1 MSKKSK
7 SAHLDESCP
16 TQKKTKRT
24 MITTLD
30 AQPQEWMEGDEN
42 VFHTV
47 AACHFKNLEH
57 VEYWI
62 NKLIPKNKNGSFVKW
77 AGGRRKGQTRDQFVN
92 NCLKYSSEIDFQV
105 NCVSTH
111 EGEMSWFAWAFYM
124 QNRRLVT
131 QRLDA
136 KNRNCLVFLINSEKN
151 VSFPVLRAGYLIWYH
166 HVIRYLAEFQNIG
179 GKFLSDN
186 FCNDEEGPGNGK
198 ALGVSFVNFLLKQ
211 SKSDLQISL
220 PKADRYKQC
229 DRLSD
234 YFCGWV
240 NSVRSRTA
248 TESHDV
254 KLAELEKHSKK
265 FIENIIFQM
274 NLNIVDEDGID
285 VTEAV
290 KKAVV
295 SGSANG

>member
-1 MSKKSK
+1 
-7 SAHLDESCP
+7 
-16 TQKKTKRT
+16 

-47 AACHFKNLEH
+47 AACHFQNIEH
-57 VEYWI
+57 IEHWI
-62 NKLIPKNKNGSFVKW
+62 NKLIPRNQNGSFVKW
-77 AGGRRKGQTRDQFVN
+77 AGGRRKGQTRDQFID

-105 NCVSTH
+105 NCVSTI
-111 EGEMSWFAWAFYM
+111 EGKMSWFAWAFYM
-124 QNRRLVT
+124 KNQRLVT

-136 KNRNCLVFLINSEKN
+136 KNRNCLVFQISNEKDI
-151 VSFPVLRAGYLIWYH
+151 SFPVLRAGYLIWYH
-166 HVIRYLAEFQNIG
+166 HVVRYLSEFQNIR

-186 FCNDEEGPGNGK
+186 FACDEEGPGDGK
-198 ALGVSFVNFLLKQ
+198 AVGVSFVNFLLKQ
-211 SKSDLQISL
+211 SGSDLQISL
-220 PKADRYKQC
+220 PKAGRYREC

-240 NSVRSRTA
+240 NSVRSKTA
-248 TESHDV
+248 TESHTR
-254 KLAELEKHSKK
+254 KLAELETHSKR
-265 FIENIIFQM
+265 FIENVVFAM
-274 NLNIVDEDGID
+274 DLNIVDEEGND

-290 KKAVV
+290 KAAVA